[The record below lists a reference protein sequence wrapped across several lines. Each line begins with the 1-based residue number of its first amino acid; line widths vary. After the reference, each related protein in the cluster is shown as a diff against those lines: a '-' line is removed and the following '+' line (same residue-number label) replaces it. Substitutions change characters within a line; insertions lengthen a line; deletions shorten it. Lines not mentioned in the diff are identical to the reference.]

1 MDKQVGLLSRSID
14 TSMTLKVKTV
24 ELAKWLRRAGIEG
37 DNQAEISE
45 TREPFPDVNPFVL
58 CGCDGANRELA
69 WQPSKSIKP

>member
-24 ELAKWLRRAGIEG
+24 ELAKWLRRAGIED

-45 TREPFPDVNPFVL
+45 TRESFPVVNPFSRVVVTVL
-58 CGCDGANRELA
+58 TESWLGSP
-69 WQPSKSIKP
+69 QKSIKP